1 MSTREH
7 MKLPE
12 PTWLTGE
19 TDIERSEKRTRF
31 YLSIACQY
39 YSESGRASDLAEA
52 IGMSANA
59 YAVMKTRGKVP
70 PETAL
75 ALEKALGR
83 ELFPRSLFRP
93 DLFEVE

>member
-1 MSTREH
+1 MNTREH

-12 PTWLTGE
+12 PLWLTGE
-19 TDIERSEKRTRF
+19 TDPDRSEKRTRF
-31 YLSIACQY
+31 FLSLACHY

-83 ELFPRSLFRP
+83 DMFPRELFRP
-93 DLFEVE
+93 DLFEIE

>member
-1 MSTREH
+1 MNAREH
-7 MKLPE
+7 TRLPE
-12 PTWLTGE
+12 PAWLTGE
-19 TDIERSEKRTRF
+19 TDPEKSEKRTRF
-31 YLSIACQY
+31 YLSVACQY

-52 IGMSANA
+52 IGMTANS

-83 ELFPRSLFRP
+83 ELFPRELFRP
-93 DLFEVE
+93 DLFEIE